1 MVSRGAMD
9 AGILPVKRLDR
20 AKRRLGAGFDD
31 DARMAIAGVLLER
44 AFAVLGGS
52 DFLRWWVVTDDDSVD
67 EGARRRGFGV
77 VRDRGVGLN
86 AALRIGIRDVVR
98 AGAAS
103 VTIVPADLPLAE
115 PEDLMDLVDTGAT
128 SDVVVVPARTGGGT
142 NALYLRPPALI
153 EPSFGPGSLAAHVRA
168 AEERGA
174 RCSILPLPRM
184 ELDIDTPED
193 LELLMEGSGGVAT
206 AAIVTALG
214 SRAARGP
221 KEIS

>member
-20 AKRRLGAGFDD
+20 AKGRLGVFFDD
-31 DARMAIAGVLLER
+31 RARVAIAGVLLER

-52 DFLRWWVVTDDDSVD
+52 DFLSWWIVTDDDGVD
-67 EGARRRGFGV
+67 ERARRLGFGV
-77 VRDRGVGLN
+77 VRDPGVGLN
-86 AALRIGIRDVVR
+86 EALRVGIRDVVR

-115 PEDLMDLVDTGAT
+115 PEDLVDVVDTGAT

-153 EPSFGPGSLAAHVRA
+153 EPSFGARSLAAHVGA

-193 LELLMEGSGGVAT
+193 LELLMEGGGGAT
-206 AAIVTALG
+206 AAIVAALG
-214 SRAARGP
+214 SGAGRGP
-221 KEIS
+221 KGIS